1 MSRLVILC
9 LFFVAASAA
18 SPSTREERLR
28 RRQQSA
34 AYKRAR
40 SNLDLQFIAEFMKL
54 RPLTSPPATPSP
66 VEFDPSGLLEE
77 TQFSLWWLLKGL
89 FSPSE
94 PRSAATPPAS
104 QGTRAFTAPVARLTL

>member
-1 MSRLVILC
+1 MSKFLLLC
-9 LFFVAASAA
+9 LVCLAASAA
-18 SPSTREERLR
+18 SPTTREERLR

-40 SNLDLQFIAEFMKL
+40 SNMDLQFIAEFMRIK
-54 RPLTSPPATPSP
+54 PLTSPPATPSP

-77 TQFSLWWLLKGL
+77 TQFSLWWLLQGL

-94 PRSAATPPAS
+94 PLSASTQPAS
-104 QGTRAFTAPVARLTL
+104 KGTRASSAPVARLTL